1 MINARKL
8 SVCPVSIILV
18 LEGTPEENGIK
29 NYSTFSGDTLDTNLI
44 WQNGMNLT
52 EPYNYITTICLNYAN
67 PKCVP
72 EGYTQLSITAL
83 QLADPWLTVTEDEY
97 FDMKRRLAN
106 EMIEKC
112 LEVTKVDF
120 RDRIVE
126 LEVETPVTVAHYV
139 GAWKGSIYG
148 YSHSMDDHAVARK
161 QMSGA
166 EDFIEGLAFAGAHAI
181 SGDGMGPAITNGQA
195 AAKAIHDDLA
205 RKEAAK

>member
-1 MINARKL
+1 M
-8 SVCPVSIILV
+8 
-18 LEGTPEENGIK
+18 
-29 NYSTFSGDTLDTNLI
+29 
-44 WQNGMNLT
+44 
-52 EPYNYITTICLNYAN
+52 
-67 PKCVP
+67 
-72 EGYTQLSITAL
+72 
-83 QLADPWLTVTEDEY
+83 
-97 FDMKRRLAN
+97 
-106 EMIEKC
+106 
-112 LEVTKVDF
+112 
-120 RDRIVE
+120 
-126 LEVETPVTVAHYV
+126 TVAHYV

>member
-1 MINARKL
+1 
-8 SVCPVSIILV
+8 
-18 LEGTPEENGIK
+18 
-29 NYSTFSGDTLDTNLI
+29 
-44 WQNGMNLT
+44 MNLT

-83 QLADPWLTVTEDEY
+83 HLVEPWLTVTEDEY

-161 QMSGA
+161 QMPGA

-205 RKEAAK
+205 RKGAAK